1 MDIKHTSDI
10 LSTLFSMVFFNEK
23 PTSIDKLPGSG
34 SDRVYYRLKNENW
47 SAIGAFNENV
57 KENEAFFSFTNTFLE
72 IRIPVPTL
80 YAIAPDRQH
89 YLISDLGNETF
100 YDLIASKRKSGNCGD
115 AICVMKEVLAGLI
128 MIQLDGGDTIDFS
141 KCYPS
146 EAFDRRA
153 IMWDLNYFKYQFL
166 KISTVPFDEQCL
178 EDDFEQL
185 ADYLL
190 QAPSHFF
197 MYRDFQSRNIMM
209 VGNKPFFID
218 YQGGRRGPLQYDLA
232 SLLFSPKTGLNPVQR
247 EVMLEYYIKVLESY
261 FTFDRKEFINFYY
274 AFALAR
280 IMQAIGA
287 YGFRGI
293 YEHKANFRSSIPL
306 AIENLK
312 WIKDNNHITI
322 ELPEIYRIID
332 SLAQS
337 EWAQKFDLPANKLT
351 VRVTSFSYKKGIPAD
366 PSENGGGFVFDC
378 RGLPNPGRF
387 PEYKNQTGLYEP
399 VIQYLEQ
406 FDEVNRFQQNV
417 RDLVKISLDEYLSRG
432 FNHLMVSFGCTGGQ
446 HRSVYNAESFAR
458 WLENNFAV
466 NVVLFHNEMK
476 TIKANG

>member
-1 MDIKHTSDI
+1 
-10 LSTLFSMVFFNEK
+10 
-23 PTSIDKLPGSG
+23 
-34 SDRVYYRLKNENW
+34 
-47 SAIGAFNENV
+47 
-57 KENEAFFSFTNTFLE
+57 
-72 IRIPVPTL
+72 
-80 YAIAPDRQH
+80 
-89 YLISDLGNETF
+89 
-100 YDLIASKRKSGNCGD
+100 
-115 AICVMKEVLAGLI
+115 
-128 MIQLDGGDTIDFS
+128 
-141 KCYPS
+141 
-146 EAFDRRA
+146 
-153 IMWDLNYFKYQFL
+153 
-166 KISTVPFDEQCL
+166 
-178 EDDFEQL
+178 
-185 ADYLL
+185 
-190 QAPSHFF
+190 
-197 MYRDFQSRNIMM
+197 MM
-209 VGNKPFFID
+209 VDNKPFFID
-218 YQGGRRGPLQYDLA
+218 YQGGRKGPLQYDLA

-387 PEYKNQTGLYEP
+387 PEYKNQTGLDEP

-406 FDEVNRFQQNV
+406 FDEVKRFQQHV